1 MHTPTPTITSTQA
14 FIFLAI
20 FSLTVLLS
28 MASMGFSYA
37 QVHVKQERLMRR
49 ISDSKRASATATIDK
64 SMTREEEMR
73 KERFMGEEEKK
84 ATCNLWTAGRVHPC
98 TSKTS
103 SPAAA
108 APKGGHR

>member
-1 MHTPTPTITSTQA
+1 
-14 FIFLAI
+14 
-20 FSLTVLLS
+20 

-49 ISDSKRASATATIDK
+49 ISDSKKASATATVDK
-64 SMTREEEMR
+64 SMAREEEKM

-84 ATCNLWTAGRVHPC
+84 ATCNSWTAGRVHPC
-98 TSKTS
+98 AS

>member
-20 FSLTVLLS
+20 FSLTVLLN

-37 QVHVKQERLMRR
+37 QVHLKQERLMRR
-49 ISDSKRASATATIDK
+49 ISDNKKASATATVDK
-64 SMTREEEMR
+64 SMAREEEKM
-73 KERFMGEEEKK
+73 KERFMGEEERK
-84 ATCNLWTAGRVHPC
+84 ATCNSWTAGRVHPC
-98 TSKTS
+98 AS

-108 APKGGHR
+108 APKGRHR